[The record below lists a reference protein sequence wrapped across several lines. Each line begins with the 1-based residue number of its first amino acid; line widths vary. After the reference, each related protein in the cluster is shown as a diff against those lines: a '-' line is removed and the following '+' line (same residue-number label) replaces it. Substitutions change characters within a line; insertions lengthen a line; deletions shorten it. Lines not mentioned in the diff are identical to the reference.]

1 MGISDKAGA
10 GVRVGV
16 VFKAE
21 GRSCGG
27 GGGGGACDGT
37 FETSN
42 PSKSMRVLTLLAE
55 LLPTGKREN

>member
-21 GRSCGG
+21 GRSC

-55 LLPTGKREN
+55 LLPAGKGEN